1 MKNSFAQLGV
11 TEPLIAGLA
20 KAGITAPTPIQASV
34 IPDAFAG
41 RDVIGQSATGT
52 GKTLAYLLP
61 VFQKI
66 HAEKKETQV
75 IILAPTHELAM
86 QIFHQAELLAKN
98 SEIAITSA
106 VIIGD
111 VNISRQ
117 IDKLKERPHIIV
129 GSAGRILELIQKR
142 KINSQTAK
150 IIVLD
155 EADRLLD
162 DSNRAGVVAVIKT
175 MLKDRQLMLFSATIT
190 TATIE
195 KAGEWAKNPVV
206 AIVEAETKVPAAIA
220 HMYLLVEARDKITLL
235 RKLLASRPTEQV
247 LVFVNTAAAIS
258 ETVSKLSYHGVEAVG
273 IHGTALKSDRQ
284 GAMEDFRTGRARVL
298 VASDLAARGL
308 DIPEVAS
315 VVNLDLPEDPQ
326 AYLHRAGR
334 TGRAGQSGQV
344 FSIVDRVEVKHIH
357 YLQKTLQIRIEEKM
371 LSFGNVEEYKRPGP
385 TQRKK

>member
-34 IPDAFAG
+34 IADAVAG
-41 RDVIGQSATGT
+41 RDIIGQSATGT

-162 DSNRAGVVAVIKT
+162 DSNRTGVAAVIKT

-190 TATIE
+190 PGTIE
-195 KAGEWAKNPVV
+195 KAGE
-206 AIVEAETKVPAAIA
+206 
-220 HMYLLVEARDKITLL
+220 
-235 RKLLASRPTEQV
+235 
-247 LVFVNTAAAIS
+247 
-258 ETVSKLSYHGVEAVG
+258 
-273 IHGTALKSDRQ
+273 
-284 GAMEDFRTGRARVL
+284 
-298 VASDLAARGL
+298 
-308 DIPEVAS
+308 
-315 VVNLDLPEDPQ
+315 
-326 AYLHRAGR
+326 
-334 TGRAGQSGQV
+334 
-344 FSIVDRVEVKHIH
+344 
-357 YLQKTLQIRIEEKM
+357 
-371 LSFGNVEEYKRPGP
+371 
-385 TQRKK
+385 